1 MNKRIGLFGG
11 TFDPVHIG
19 HINAATTLFKTLK
32 LDKLFLIP
40 AFISPLKK
48 KIKPIDHGHRLKML
62 KIAIQEYN
70 FLNVSDYELKKSE
83 ISYSFNTLNYFKKKY
98 VDSNLFFF
106 LGSDSLLYLD
116 KWFKIDEIFNLCD
129 VVIYNR
135 PNYENISN
143 LLLKSNLKNYQKN
156 HINKNL
162 VKISSEKISSSQIRQ
177 KILLKKDITNYLLP
191 EVYSYIISN
200 NLYKG

>member
-1 MNKRIGLFGG
+1 
-11 TFDPVHIG
+11 
-19 HINAATTLFKTLK
+19 
-32 LDKLFLIP
+32 
-40 AFISPLKK
+40 
-48 KIKPIDHGHRLKML
+48 ML
-62 KIAIQEYN
+62 KIATQEYD

-83 ISYSFNTLNYFKKKY
+83 ISYSFYTLNYFKKNY
-98 VDSNLFFF
+98 VDSNLFFL

-116 KWFKIDEIFNLCD
+116 KWFKIDEIFNLCN
-129 VVIYNR
+129 VVIFNR

-156 HINKNL
+156 HINKNI

-191 EVYSYIISN
+191 EVYSYIVSN

>member
-11 TFDPVHIG
+11 TFDPVHMG
-19 HINAATTLFKTLK
+19 HINAATALFKKLK

-62 KIAIQEYN
+62 KIAIQEYD

-83 ISYSFNTLNYFKKKY
+83 ISYSFYTLNYFKKNY
-98 VDSNLFFF
+98 VNSNLFFL

-116 KWFKIDEIFNLCD
+116 KWFKIDEIFNLCN
-129 VVIYNR
+129 VVIYSR

-156 HINKNL
+156 HINKNI
-162 VKISSEKISSSQIRQ
+162 VKINSEKISSSQIRQ

-191 EVYSYIISN
+191 EVYSYIVSN

>member
-11 TFDPVHIG
+11 TFDPVHMG
-19 HINAATTLFKTLK
+19 HINAATALFKKLK

-48 KIKPIDHGHRLKML
+48 KIKPIDPGYRLKML
-62 KIAIQEYN
+62 KIATQEYD

-83 ISYSFNTLNYFKKKY
+83 ISYSFYTLNYFKKNY
-98 VDSNLFFF
+98 VNSNLFFL

-116 KWFKIDEIFNLCD
+116 KWFKIDEIFNLCN
-129 VVIYNR
+129 VVIFNR

-156 HINKNL
+156 HINKNI

-191 EVYSYIISN
+191 EVYSYIVSN

>member
-1 MNKRIGLFGG
+1 
-11 TFDPVHIG
+11 
-19 HINAATTLFKTLK
+19 
-32 LDKLFLIP
+32 
-40 AFISPLKK
+40 
-48 KIKPIDHGHRLKML
+48 ML
-62 KIAIQEYN
+62 KIATQEYD

-83 ISYSFNTLNYFKKKY
+83 ISYSFYTLNYFKKNY
-98 VDSNLFFF
+98 VNSNLFFL

-116 KWFKIDEIFNLCD
+116 KWFKIDEIFNLCN
-129 VVIYNR
+129 VVIFNR

-156 HINKNL
+156 HINKNI
-162 VKISSEKISSSQIRQ
+162 VEISSEKISSSQIRQ

-191 EVYSYIISN
+191 EVYSYIVSN